1 MTLTTLMALVPLCSA
16 FAAQIGE
23 IGGAYAG
30 LQAPLEAGR
39 RVYALLDGDNS
50 FKALEERDAKA
61 VPSSDVKAAK
71 IEVRNLS
78 FTFKNAETPV
88 LDNISFTIEANQL
101 AAFIGPSGSGK
112 STLLKII
119 AGLYERD
126 GLSILADGKTLTS
139 ADMDAWRE
147 HFAYVD
153 QNCVLFNLTIGEN
166 IALGRA
172 GASFEEIK
180 SAAAEA
186 DADGFVSALPQG
198 YDTPVGEAGASLSG
212 GQRQRI
218 AIARALI
225 RRSPVLVFDEAT
237 SALDSASEQE
247 IAATID
253 SLKSNH
259 TILMVTHNIN
269 AIKPDVVINL
279 E

>member
-1 MTLTTLMALVPLCSA
+1 
-16 FAAQIGE
+16 
-23 IGGAYAG
+23 
-30 LQAPLEAGR
+30 
-39 RVYALLDGDNS
+39 
-50 FKALEERDAKA
+50 
-61 VPSSDVKAAK
+61 
-71 IEVRNLS
+71 
-78 FTFKNAETPV
+78 
-88 LDNISFTIEANQL
+88 
-101 AAFIGPSGSGK
+101 
-112 STLLKII
+112 
-119 AGLYERD
+119 LYERD
-126 GLSILADGKTLTS
+126 GLSIKVDGKTLTS
-139 ADMDAWRE
+139 ADMNIWRGY
-147 HFAYVD
+147 FAYVD

-172 GASFEEIK
+172 NASIEEIK

-186 DADGFVSALPQG
+186 DADGFISALPQG

-253 SLKSNH
+253 NLKANH